1 MADQARTAGTLFVFT
16 PDPMPEGW
24 RATSVSYVPGRAPTW
39 HLGMLTDQGSYV
51 GIEESLAT
59 EQDMVEKFVDPD
71 AERGDKVRLR
81 GLTWREWTDSGGDYA
96 LVLSTRKQTVLVGG
110 SAGEKDVRALVGRL
124 SLGNLR
130 CEAPSPAV
138 AALGAGDRGVELLP
152 GAVEPGLADLRQLLA
167 ALPQRDRLGEAVT
180 ALLEASYHLDQLVA
194 RLLVGELLAGSS
206 RSPAQASSVPSV
218 AVLVTVAPIRPSA
231 TRTSRRS
238 PAPTDAGSVTTSP
251 PAVCTT
257 A

>member
-1 MADQARTAGTLFVFT
+1 MTAAPPEKPGRYQRSANGMVGAMVVLVVLVGGFVGVQALGRDHDVEPARTVDYRPVADQARTAGTLFVFT

-24 RATSVSYVPGRAPTW
+24 RATSVSYAPGRAPTW

-59 EQDMVEKFVDPD
+59 EQDVVEKFVDPD

-81 GLTWREWTDSGGDYA
+81 GLTWRVWTDSGGDYA

-130 CEAPSPAV
+130 A
-138 AALGAGDRGVELLP
+138 GA
-152 GAVEPGLADLRQLLA
+152 
-167 ALPQRDRLGEAVT
+167 
-180 ALLEASYHLDQLVA
+180 
-194 RLLVGELLAGSS
+194 
-206 RSPAQASSVPSV
+206 
-218 AVLVTVAPIRPSA
+218 
-231 TRTSRRS
+231 
-238 PAPTDAGSVTTSP
+238 
-251 PAVCTT
+251 
-257 A
+257 